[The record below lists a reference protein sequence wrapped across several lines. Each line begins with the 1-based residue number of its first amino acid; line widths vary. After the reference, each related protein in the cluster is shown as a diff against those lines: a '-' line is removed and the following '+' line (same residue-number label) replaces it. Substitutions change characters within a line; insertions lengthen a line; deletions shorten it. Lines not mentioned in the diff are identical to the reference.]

1 MWVLPVLAFQPAPRA
16 SCAAVASVPLPF
28 RGGVVLARSLPLEV
42 EEVVAAAFRKQYPPA
57 KIAALWTELKACF
70 GSEELALQ
78 AVRENPQIINPSYTD
93 PPKLLARSKS
103 CLVEIMSEEEAIE
116 VMLKNPAVLQC
127 GLSLRSTQADEIK
140 SFANLRYY
148 GGRLV
153 PNPTAALA
161 VVVAAL
167 FYVVAGSYVGDVAAL
182 DTIKPVLGFVGA
194 GLFGATLYG
203 VASSSRRKS

>member
-57 KIAALWTELKACF
+57 KIAALWTELKAERRTGAS
-70 GSEELALQ
+70 GSARQ
-78 AVRENPQIINPSYTD
+78 STD
-93 PPKLLARSKS
+93 HQPVLHGPAKAARR
-103 CLVEIMSEEEAIE
+103 LEIMSRRDHVRGGGDRGDAEEPSGA
-116 VMLKNPAVLQC
+116 AVWAQP
-127 GLSLRSTQADEIK
+127 SLDTGRRDQELRQ
-140 SFANLRYY
+140 LRYY

-167 FYVVAGSYVGDVAAL
+167 FYVVAGSYVGDVTAL

>member
-1 MWVLPVLAFQPAPRA
+1 
-16 SCAAVASVPLPF
+16 
-28 RGGVVLARSLPLEV
+28 
-42 EEVVAAAFRKQYPPA
+42 
-57 KIAALWTELKACF
+57 
-70 GSEELALQ
+70 
-78 AVRENPQIINPSYTD
+78 VRDNPQIINPSYTV
-93 PPKLLARSKS
+93 PPKPLAGSKS

-116 VMLKNPAVLQC
+116 VMLKNLAVLQC